1 MKLSMMISS
10 LSSGG
15 AERVATTLANHWAEK
30 GWEISIITLA
40 GTERDFYTVAPNVKR
55 VPLYLAAE
63 SRGPVSGL
71 WNNIAR
77 VRALRRVLLQEQP
90 AIALGFMPASNILC
104 KLACIGTGIV
114 AIGSEHIHPPMFPL
128 GQPWHAL
135 RRLVYPRLTAVS
147 ALTEKSAEWVRDHTG
162 ATNVPVMPNPILY
175 PIPAGEPALDP
186 AELKSRL
193 GGDKYLLAVGRLA
206 HQKGFD
212 RLLAAFAQV
221 HARHPDWRLVV
232 LGEGPLREDLEQQC
246 GALGL
251 SEAVALP
258 GAVGNIGEWYQAGD
272 AYVMT
277 SRFEG
282 FGNTLAEALAYGL
295 PAVAVDCET
304 GPREILRHDVDGLLV
319 PQNNPE
325 ALVRALERL
334 MVDGQLRSRFGERAV
349 EARQRFAVE
358 RIAGQW
364 GELFDDCLSWK
375 KA

>member
-1 MKLSMMISS
+1 MVISS

-55 VPLYLAAE
+55 VPLYLASE

-90 AIALGFMPASNILC
+90 DIALGFMPASNILC
-104 KLACIGTGIV
+104 GLACIGTGIV
-114 AIGSEHIHPPMFPL
+114 AIGSEHTHPPMLPL
-128 GQPWHAL
+128 GQPWDTL
-135 RRLVYPRLTAVS
+135 RRLVYPRLATVS
-147 ALTEKSAEWVRDHTG
+147 ALTESSAEWVRDHTG

-175 PIPAGEPALDP
+175 PIPASEPALDP
-186 AELKSRL
+186 AELKARL

-206 HQKGFD
+206 YEKGFD
-212 RLLAAFAQV
+212 RLLLAFAQV
-221 HARHPDWRLVV
+221 HARYPDWRLVV
-232 LGEGPLREDLEQQC
+232 LGEGPLREDLEQQRDD
-246 GALGL
+246 LGL
-251 SEAVALP
+251 SQVVALP

-304 GPREILRHDVDGLLV
+304 GPREILRPEVDGLLV
-319 PQNNPE
+319 PQDDSA
-325 ALVRALERL
+325 ALVGALERL
-334 MVDGQLRSRFGERAV
+334 MADDSLRGRFGQRAV

-358 RIAGQW
+358 LIAGQW
-364 GELFDDCLSWK
+364 GELFEEATHDESNYGS
-375 KA
+375 